1 MQFTAAEDLM
11 DSGYYAACAGLIA
24 RTDAL
29 DVAANNLA
37 NINTTA
43 YKGQREFFRS
53 LVAGAADRSHN
64 PLTRAVNDFGVVGGT
79 RIDLL
84 PGNLER
90 TGNDLD
96 LGIEGPAF
104 LSVQTKNGIR
114 YTRDGHL
121 SISSTGRLVTAG
133 GDAVLG
139 DAGAI
144 NLPAGPVSISSDGTI
159 SSNGAVVAKLK
170 LVEFPNHDVTAE
182 GASYFTAPPNSA
194 QPAKHSA
201 VRQGVVEASNVNPV
215 AASVGLILLQRNAEM
230 LQRSL
235 SIFYTDFNRAAVED
249 LPRVS

>member
-1 MQFTAAEDLM
+1 M

-43 YKGQREFFRS
+43 YKGQREHFRS
-53 LVAGAADRSHN
+53 LVAGAAERSRN

-79 RIDLL
+79 RVDFL

-96 LGIEGPAF
+96 LGIEGSAF
-104 LSVQTKNGIR
+104 FSVQTKNGIR
-114 YTRDGHL
+114 YTRDGHF
-121 SISSTGRLVTAG
+121 SISSTGELVTAG

-139 DAGAI
+139 DAGKI

-159 SSNGAVVAKLK
+159 SSSGAVVAKLK
-170 LVEFPNHDVTAE
+170 LVEFPNNDLIAE
-182 GASYFTAPPNSA
+182 GASYFTAPPDSAKPAKNSA
-194 QPAKHSA
+194 A
-201 VRQGVVEASNVNPV
+201 RQGVVEASNVNPV
-215 AASVGLILLQRNAEM
+215 AASVGLIMLQRNAEM
-230 LQRSL
+230 LQRAL
-235 SIFYTDFNRAAVED
+235 SVFYTDFNRAAVED